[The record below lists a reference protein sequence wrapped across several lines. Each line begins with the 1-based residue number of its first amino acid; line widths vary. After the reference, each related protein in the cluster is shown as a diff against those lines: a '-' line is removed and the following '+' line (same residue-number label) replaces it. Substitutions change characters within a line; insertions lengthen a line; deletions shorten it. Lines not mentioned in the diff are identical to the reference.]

1 MQENSLSFLILE
13 LYHPEVDDKC
23 IENVLNVYFMQI
35 YEVNSERNCRE
46 FWVSWRF
53 FFRYKVQKSS
63 FHIKRKFAAKSSEIS
78 PLLLFIACKNY
89 HWGDLQKGGEAE
101 VITGRAHAYTLFYQ
115 LTRPRR
121 RWL

>member
-1 MQENSLSFLILE
+1 MMQENSLSFLILE

-78 PLLLFIACKNY
+78 QLLFIACKNY
-89 HWGDLQKGGEAE
+89 H
-101 VITGRAHAYTLFYQ
+101 
-115 LTRPRR
+115 
-121 RWL
+121 

>member
-63 FHIKRKFAAKSSEIS
+63 FQSRRKFAAKISEIHQYY
-78 PLLLFIACKNY
+78 LLRVKTINEGIYLRIVK
-89 HWGDLQKGGEAE
+89 
-101 VITGRAHAYTLFYQ
+101 
-115 LTRPRR
+115 
-121 RWL
+121 

>member
-1 MQENSLSFLILE
+1 MMQENSLSFLILE

-53 FFRYKVQKSS
+53 FSGIKFRKVLFTAGENSQ
-63 FHIKRKFAAKSSEIS
+63 RKLVRFT
-78 PLLLFIACKNY
+78 N
-89 HWGDLQKGGEAE
+89 
-101 VITGRAHAYTLFYQ
+101 VIYCV
-115 LTRPRR
+115 
-121 RWL
+121 